1 MSASGASTNA
11 TAAKERLYSQLASSL
26 ARTTRNVQ
34 RTADLCELLQMDL
47 HALRIFAALD
57 AAKFMAVAKV
67 VEERAD
73 EEDRVLEEQAQQ
85 SG

>member
-1 MSASGASTNA
+1 MSATGASTNA

>member
-1 MSASGASTNA
+1 MSAMGASTNA

-47 HALRIFAALD
+47 HALRVFAALD
-57 AAKFMAVAKV
+57 AAKYV
-67 VEERAD
+67 V
-73 EEDRVLEEQAQQ
+73 L
-85 SG
+85 

>member
-85 SG
+85 LG

>member
-1 MSASGASTNA
+1 MSNAAAPTNA

-47 HALRIFAALD
+47 HALRVFAALD
-57 AAKFMAVAKV
+57 AAKFMAVAKL

-73 EEDRVLEEQAQQ
+73 EAEEITEAEQ
-85 SG
+85 SR